1 MKRPTQR
8 LRVVGRGSSR
18 GGSRLVWVTVFLL
31 SGFLLASLGYYCF
44 RSPTRT
50 QLSQTQPV
58 AALRGEPINPIPQ
71 TNAQAPAI
79 IDSRPP
85 KRKRPQ
91 PASVQHRMV
100 EYRVNQAAEAN
111 AQEAPKFGASPARV
125 IFSPSQL
132 AALPDIPLPTGYQ
145 RLGFDTLSAF
155 PFEVTRAMA
164 EGATNLAVTSAAAW
178 PSIPA
183 AVKAL
188 DNHLV
193 AIRGFL
199 LPVKMNNGL
208 AFEFLLL
215 RNQNMCCY
223 GSVPRINEWITVQA
237 QGEGV
242 KPIMDQPITV
252 MGRLHVGEIREQGY
266 LVGLYRLDAEKL
278 IGPNR

>member
-1 MKRPTQR
+1 
-8 LRVVGRGSSR
+8 
-18 GGSRLVWVTVFLL
+18 
-31 SGFLLASLGYYCF
+31 
-44 RSPTRT
+44 
-50 QLSQTQPV
+50 
-58 AALRGEPINPIPQ
+58 
-71 TNAQAPAI
+71 
-79 IDSRPP
+79 
-85 KRKRPQ
+85 
-91 PASVQHRMV
+91 MV

-111 AQEAPKFGASPARV
+111 AQKALQFGGSPARV

-132 AALPDIPLPTGYQ
+132 AALPEIPLPPGYQ
-145 RLGFDTLSAF
+145 RLGFDSLSAF
-155 PFEVTRAMA
+155 PFEVTREMA
-164 EGATNLAVTSAAAW
+164 EGTNNLAATPAAARA
-178 PSIPA
+178 SIPA

-188 DNHLV
+188 DDRLV

-223 GSVPRINEWITVQA
+223 GSVPKINEWITVQA

-266 LVGLYRLDAEKL
+266 LVGLYQLDAGQL
-278 IGPNR
+278 INPTQ

>member
-1 MKRPTQR
+1 M
-8 LRVVGRGSSR
+8 GRGSSR
-18 GGSRLVWVTVFLL
+18 GGRTLVRFPVFLL
-31 SGFLLASLGYYCF
+31 SGFVLAGLEYYCF
-44 RSPTRT
+44 QSPSRTLVPDTR
-50 QLSQTQPV
+50 PV
-58 AALRGEPINPIPQ
+58 SALRGEAINPIPQ
-71 TNAQAPAI
+71 TNAQETAT
-79 IDSRPP
+79 IDT
-85 KRKRPQ
+85 RPQ
-91 PASVQHRMV
+91 KRSHPKPASVQHRMV

-111 AQEAPKFGASPARV
+111 AQEAPKFGGSPARV
-125 IFSPSQL
+125 VFSPSQL

-155 PFEVTRAMA
+155 PFEVTRAIA
-164 EGATNLAVTSAAAW
+164 EGETNFVVTSAAAW

-183 AVKAL
+183 AVKEL

-193 AIRGFL
+193 AIRGFM

-223 GSVPRINEWITVQA
+223 GSVPKINEWITVQA

-252 MGRLHVGEIREQGY
+252 MGRLHVGEIREQGF
-266 LVGLYRLDAEKL
+266 LVGLYRLDAEQL
-278 IGPNR
+278 IGRTQ

>member
-1 MKRPTQR
+1 MKQPTQS
-8 LRVVGRGSSR
+8 LRVVGRRSSR
-18 GGSRLVWVTVFLL
+18 GGGPLLWVTVFLL

-44 RSPTRT
+44 RSLSRTRVPDAK
-50 QLSQTQPV
+50 SV
-58 AALRGEPINPIPQ
+58 SAFRGEPINNNPQ
-71 TNAQAPAI
+71 ANAQEPAT
-79 IDSRPP
+79 IDTRPQ
-85 KRKRPQ
+85 KRKRPK

-111 AQEAPKFGASPARV
+111 APEAPKLGGGPTGV
-125 IFSPSQL
+125 VFSPSQL
-132 AALPDIPLPTGYQ
+132 AALPEIPLPPGYQ

-164 EGATNLAVTSAAAW
+164 EGTNNLSATSAAAW

-188 DNHLV
+188 DNRLV

-215 RNQNMCCY
+215 RNQNLCCY
-223 GSVPRINEWITVQA
+223 GSVPKINEWITVQA

-266 LVGLYRLDAEKL
+266 LVGLYRLDADQL
-278 IGPNR
+278 IGPTQ